1 MQRIVRQETAAVSQ
15 NPTPSSSPAPAEEQR
30 ANSRAISRRVVEK
43 QMRYAVRRTPE
54 ERRDQKLKFFE
65 DSDDDGD
72 AAMEPVPKKHK
83 TIREVTMEAQEAHTK
98 MCGKAVEGLEKM
110 SRILDKLD
118 RKLNEM

>member
-15 NPTPSSSPAPAEEQR
+15 NPTLSTSNESAPVEEQR
-30 ANSRAISRRVVEK
+30 ANSLSISRRVVEK

-54 ERRDQKLKFFE
+54 ERRDQKLRFFV
-65 DSDDDGD
+65 DSDADGD

-98 MCGKAVEGLEKM
+98 MCGKAMEGLEK
-110 SRILDKLD
+110 IQAFWT
-118 RKLNEM
+118 N